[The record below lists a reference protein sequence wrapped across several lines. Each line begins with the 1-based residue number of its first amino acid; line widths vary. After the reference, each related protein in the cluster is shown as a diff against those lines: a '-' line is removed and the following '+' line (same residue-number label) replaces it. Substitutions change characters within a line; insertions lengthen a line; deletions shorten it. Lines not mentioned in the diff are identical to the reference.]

1 MGTPADV
8 PLARTVYRI
17 ASSGR
22 MDLCRQTIKERR
34 AWPAPMPAPPDI
46 AAHAEITS
54 AARAMLRWV
63 ERGQEFWACGGIPAS
78 YNARKRR
85 YDGPYPETTG
95 YSIPTL
101 IELGSRAGFREADL
115 MARKAADWLVSRQSN
130 AGDIRCNIET
140 PPTGDGGA
148 DQIVLFDC
156 GAILQ
161 GFTAMARRADAY
173 ADPTERLARFLVDAQ
188 RADGLWDSYL
198 AFEHFGSH
206 NALVAYALIDAGST
220 LNAPHFTE
228 AGHRCLN
235 ALRGRLHKNGYIE
248 GCEFPGVRQGVAF
261 LHPFVYTIEGYL
273 KAAALAPD
281 RGYFDAVRPALDAL
295 RDGIARTGQIPGA
308 FVQPDMSTSC
318 SFTALTA
325 IAQLADV
332 GFRADQ
338 LSGENSYTDMSRQL
352 MRFLRQVLDKTLTDA
367 AWQGGLPSAYPID
380 AEYLPFCVNNWGAKY
395 FLDAS
400 MGELNALQPVLSST
414 PIPQRAAI
422 PQGVT

>member
-1 MGTPADV
+1 MGTPGDV

-22 MDLCRQTIKERR
+22 VDLGRQTIKERK
-34 AWPAPMPAPPDI
+34 AWPAPMPSSTATADRP
-46 AAHAEITS
+46 EIVS
-54 AARAMLRWV
+54 AARAVLGWV
-63 ERGQEFWACGGIPAS
+63 GRGQDFWACGGIPAS

-101 IELGSRAGFREADL
+101 IELGSLTGFREADL

-130 AGDIRCNIET
+130 AGGIRCNIET
-140 PPTGDGGA
+140 PPSADNGA

-161 GFTAMARRADAY
+161 GFTAMARRSEYY
-173 ADPTERLARFLVDAQ
+173 AEPTERLARFVMAAQ
-188 RADGLWDSYL
+188 RDDGLWDSHL
-198 AFEHFGSH
+198 AFKHFGSH

-220 LNAPHFTE
+220 LNQPQFSD
-228 AGHRCLN
+228 AGHRCLK
-235 ALRGRLHKNGYIE
+235 ALRGRLRKNGYIE
-248 GCEFPGVRQGVAF
+248 GCEFPGVRAGVAF

-281 RGYFDAVRPALDAL
+281 RGYLEAVRPALDAL
-295 RDGIARTGQIPGA
+295 RIGIERTGQIPGA
-308 FVQPDMSTSC
+308 FVQPDMSTSF

-338 LSGENSYTDMSRQL
+338 LSGEGTYTAMSRQL
-352 MRFLRQVLDKTLTDA
+352 MRFLRQVLGGTLSDV
-367 AWQGGLPSAYPID
+367 AWQGGLPSAFPID
-380 AEYLPFCVNNWGAKY
+380 GDYLPFCVNNWGAKY

-400 MGELNALQPVLSST
+400 MGELTALHPVLSS
-414 PIPQRAAI
+414 IPTAQSAAI